1 MTGTNQALSPAISSI
16 QSIAILWEFL

>member
-1 MTGTNQALSPAISSI
+1 MTGTNQALSPAIKSI